1 MQVEVGL
8 ERDALAQFVNG
19 SRLTAG
25 KETKSN
31 KMTKLQCAFVLQ
43 IGNLKEDVESANI

>member
-1 MQVEVGL
+1 MEGGL
-8 ERDALAQFVNG
+8 ERDALTQFVDG
-19 SRLTAG
+19 SRLTVR